1 MLSRRHV
8 QAAVEAAHE
17 GGLLPGR
24 LRQGKRAILIT
35 VSPQALDLSI
45 EKPVGSEQR
54 AAGRQD
60 RPSVFHRGPGTL
72 EAASSQRQP

>member
-45 EKPVGSEQR
+45 EKPVGSE
-54 AAGRQD
+54 
-60 RPSVFHRGPGTL
+60 
-72 EAASSQRQP
+72 